1 MGFSTVKEVF
11 EKMPSAFDPNQAKGV
26 NKVFQFQI
34 TGKEPND
41 YYVVIKDGT
50 CEVREGVHPSPD
62 CTLTMSDETWL
73 GMVNKEI
80 SGVKAFMTGK
90 LKVKGDLMLAQRIY
104 ELFPL

>member
-1 MGFSTVKEVF
+1 MGFESTREVF
-11 EKMPSAFDPNQAKGV
+11 EKMPSVFDQNQAKGL
-26 NKVFQFQI
+26 NKVFQFEI
-34 TGKEPND
+34 TGNQACQ
-41 YYVVIKDGT
+41 YHVIIKDGT
-50 CEVREGVHPSPD
+50 CQVLEGVHPSPD
-62 CTLTMSDETWL
+62 VTLTMADETWL